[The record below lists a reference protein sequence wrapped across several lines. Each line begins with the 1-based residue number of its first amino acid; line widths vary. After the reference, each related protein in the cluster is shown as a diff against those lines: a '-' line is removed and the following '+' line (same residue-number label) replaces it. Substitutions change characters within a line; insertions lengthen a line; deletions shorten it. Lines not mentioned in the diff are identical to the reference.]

1 MTPAVGIE
9 VAPGLPKQRSVRQ
22 IMALV
27 LLALVPG
34 IAAQAWQFGYG
45 ILFQI
50 ALAVGFGIAIE
61 AAMLRLRSRPLR
73 PFLSDLSA
81 PVAAVIFA
89 LCLPPLAP
97 WWIAVAGIAVAMILA
112 KHLQGGLGS
121 NRFNPAMAG
130 YAVVLVFFPDEL
142 ARGWPLGGSADN
154 LPGLGDTVRSIFAA
168 DSSTA
173 PLLETNAP
181 GIPLADRSST
191 WVVLAYLCGGV
202 FLWWKR
208 VIRWQVPTAI
218 VATTI
223 LVTLPL
229 SMIDPATHLAPLH
242 HLLGGSLMLAAFFI
256 ATDPV
261 TGCITARG
269 RLVFGAGVA
278 LLVLAIRYE
287 GTTPDAVPFA
297 ILLMNCA
304 APWIDLRTR
313 RRVAN
318 PGPMR

>member
-1 MTPAVGIE
+1 MTPGVGIE
-9 VAPGLPKQRSVRQ
+9 GAPDLPMRRSVRQ

-34 IAAQAWQFGYG
+34 IAVQVWQFGYG

-61 AAMLRLRSRPLR
+61 AAMLGLRSRPLR

-89 LCLPPLAP
+89 LCLPPLTP
-97 WWIAVAGIAVAMILA
+97 WWIALIGIAAAMILG

-121 NRFNPAMAG
+121 NRFNPAMVG

-142 ARGWPLGGSADN
+142 ARGWPPTATADAV
-154 LPGLGDTVRSIFAA
+154 PGLVDTVRSILAA

-173 PLLETNAP
+173 LLREPTSP
-181 GIPLADRSST
+181 GILFADRGSA
-191 WVVLAYLCGGV
+191 WVALAYLAGGV
-202 FLWWKR
+202 FLRWTR
-208 VIRWQVPTAI
+208 VIRWQVPTAV

-229 SMIDPATHLAPLH
+229 SMIDPATHPSPLH
-242 HLLGGSLMLAAFFI
+242 HLLSGSLMFAAFFI

-269 RLVFGAGVA
+269 RLLFGAGVA
-278 LLVLAIRYE
+278 LLVLAIRHA

-304 APWIDLRTR
+304 APWIDHQSR
-313 RRVAN
+313 RRVAD